1 MGNVMCN
8 TVVVLPAVYAQ
19 MLGQLFGPTEI
30 LSGDMLGPQTF
41 EGLRERTEY
50 VAQLW
55 NWENHS

>member
-50 VAQLW
+50 VAQL
-55 NWENHS
+55 